1 MTQPFACGLEDGRV
15 SYIIHGDVTYTDEAL
30 YMNKLSI
37 ATEDK
42 VAARDTLNKVREFIK
57 NNPTVYVSTHTPL
70 GYENIEAK
78 KIVDLD
84 KMPEPIPPEEI
95 KVTATGKFV

>member
-1 MTQPFACGLEDGRV
+1 M
-15 SYIIHGDVTYTDEAL
+15 IHGYVTYTDEAL

-70 GYENIEAK
+70 GYMFAVFAAMFTILQNMTALHL
-78 KIVDLD
+78 KICRQIGNVRVANSRKINLT
-84 KMPEPIPPEEI
+84 KR
-95 KVTATGKFV
+95 KFF